1 VTTDTASG
9 QQTTVF
15 SAIKHLGCV
24 MKKDKKILADI
35 RRYLDQLQAQHR
47 CGLIIADHR
56 AENEIY
62 KDKFLRLLEI
72 IGPLAK
78 A

>member
-1 VTTDTASG
+1 
-9 QQTTVF
+9 
-15 SAIKHLGCV
+15 

>member
-1 VTTDTASG
+1 
-9 QQTTVF
+9 
-15 SAIKHLGCV
+15 
-24 MKKDKKILADI
+24 MKKDKYVENKIRQFLNQI
-35 RRYLDQLQAQHR
+35 QIQHR

-56 AENEIY
+56 AEKEIY
-62 KDKFLRLLEI
+62 KAKFLHLLEI

>member
-1 VTTDTASG
+1 MTADTAHG
-9 QQTTVF
+9 QLSTLVLV
-15 SAIKHLGCV
+15 SMEKGCT
-24 MKKDKKILADI
+24 MKKDKKAEKQI
-35 RRYLDQLQAQHR
+35 RQFLNQIQIQHR

-56 AENEIY
+56 AEKEIY
-62 KDKFLRLLEI
+62 KAKFPHLLEI